1 MHLRNSWGGLEAQS
15 WDARPAGVLGH
26 QQCPGFGRWA
36 VERLPLG
43 LWVGAPADADGGAPG
58 ARHSV
63 PHAQPE
69 RCFPAWLQPPQTIQ
83 LQPLLALT
91 AQ

>member
-1 MHLRNSWGGLEAQS
+1 MLGQLEHLGTA
-15 WDARPAGVLGH
+15 
-26 QQCPGFGRWA
+26 GFGHWA

-43 LWVGAPADADGGAPG
+43 LWVGVPADEHGGAPG

-63 PHAQPE
+63 PRAQPE
-69 RCFPAWLQPPQTIQ
+69 RCFPALLQLAQTIQ

>member
-1 MHLRNSWGGLEAQS
+1 MHLRNSWGVLEAQS
-15 WDARPAGVLGH
+15 WDARPAGALGH
-26 QQCPGFGRWA
+26 CWIRA

-43 LWVGAPADADGGAPG
+43 LWVGVPADEHGGAPG

-63 PHAQPE
+63 PRAQPE
-69 RCFPAWLQPPQTIQ
+69 RCFPALLQLAQTIQ